1 MEVAQVLRSARDFNE
16 ELDAKN
22 DSVIILKYD
31 GGITRIDDLELI
43 SGNLTSVEHN
53 FAFRPTRGKITIYE
67 STRLGQPPVSKENLH
82 IVAHEPEHPE
92 EAPYFIN
99 RDLHEIR
106 DRSRI
111 GTKRSGLFKRKRSK
125 LNILFGVTAIFL
137 LIFALVGVPVF
148 EIGIDDGSDP
158 SPAFQKVEEVEQS

>member
-1 MEVAQVLRSARDFNE
+1 MTPNRMLS
-16 ELDAKN
+16 LDRFLLN
-22 DSVIILKYD
+22 NPD
-31 GGITRIDDLELI
+31 
-43 SGNLTSVEHN
+43 
-53 FAFRPTRGKITIYE
+53 
-67 STRLGQPPVSKENLH
+67 RLVPM
-82 IVAHEPEHPE
+82 
-92 EAPYFIN
+92 